1 MQKKKKQAMNVE
13 KEIRS
18 FNINPKNQVAQG
30 SLGNSAREISFL
42 RAVKNSLPR
51 RRNKI
56 FLCPTAYNERPGR
69 KLGDGQ
75 MTRGVRFNSA
85 RR

>member
-1 MQKKKKQAMNVE
+1 MNVE

-18 FNINPKNQVAQG
+18 FNINPKNRVAQG

-42 RAVKNSLPR
+42 RAVKKSLPR
-51 RRNKI
+51 LRNKI
-56 FLCPTAYNERPGR
+56 FLYVRRRIMSGRSGR
-69 KLGDGQ
+69 KLGGGQ